1 MGRQTDGK
9 IGLCEKTAYSLM
21 DARLPVGSMLKAT
34 LGGHIW
40 STFVIPW
47 LTYGLEALLLKQ
59 NDIENIEKFQRKCLK
74 QIQGIPV
81 IPLILLVWRIL
92 PIKDI
97 LNKNL
102 LNLLR

>member
-1 MGRQTDGK
+1 
-9 IGLCEKTAYSLM
+9 M
-21 DARLPVGSMLKAT
+21 DAGPHVGSGLKGT
-34 LGGHIW
+34 LGGQIW

-47 LTYGLEALLLKQ
+47 LPFSLEAFLLKQ
-59 NDIENIEKFQRKCLK
+59 NDIENIEKFRRKCLK

-81 IPLILLVWRIL
+81 IPLIPLAWRIL